1 MRPPARLGRGES
13 RGRVVNAYGKVLV
26 DITAARFGVREA
38 ILVDVLP
45 EPMNPGGAGWIAEDI
60 RAAIVV
66 VDRLAPPKAID
77 RRGPHTD
84 DDGRRGD

>member
-1 MRPPARLGRGES
+1 
-13 RGRVVNAYGKVLV
+13 
-26 DITAARFGVREA
+26 VREA

-45 EPMNPGGAGWIAEDI
+45 EVLSPGAAHALAADI

-77 RRGPHTD
+77 APGAQTD